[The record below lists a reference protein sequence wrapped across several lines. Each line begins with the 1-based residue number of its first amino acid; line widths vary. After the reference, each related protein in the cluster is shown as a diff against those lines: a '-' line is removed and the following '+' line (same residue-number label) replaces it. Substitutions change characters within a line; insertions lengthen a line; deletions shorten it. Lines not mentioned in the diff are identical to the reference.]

1 MEREYLENQRNK
13 KYKKGN
19 RKKQKS
25 KVKTILKVI
34 LIVIL
39 VLILIASGAAIGG
52 YLYLRNGLLGSMN
65 YVEIKKEDIEINS

>member
-34 LIVIL
+34 
-39 VLILIASGAAIGG
+39 
-52 YLYLRNGLLGSMN
+52 
-65 YVEIKKEDIEINS
+65 